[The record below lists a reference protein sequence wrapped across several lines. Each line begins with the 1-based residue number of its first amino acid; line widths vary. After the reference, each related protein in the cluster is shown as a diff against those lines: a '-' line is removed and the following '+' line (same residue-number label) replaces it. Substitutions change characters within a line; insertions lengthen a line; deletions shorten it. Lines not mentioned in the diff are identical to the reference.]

1 MMNAYARGLHFLCHP
16 RGSGGPGSGRYWI
29 PAFTGMML
37 VMLLFGSAGAC
48 ADDANPAALVQTA
61 AVQMRGVDQAVQ
73 AFGTIESGP
82 RQLKVIAAPRASI
95 VELEVAAGM
104 RVTRDTAL
112 VTLLPTPDS
121 AVLFAQAK
129 SQADYARSALQ
140 RTQSLFKEKL
150 ANRDQLYV
158 AQKALADAEANL
170 AAQQQ
175 MGGGG
180 PAVIKA
186 PTDGVV
192 SAVNVAS
199 GTRVAADTTL
209 LVFAEQGGSLARL
222 GMPPAQAAVLRPG
235 MPVNLHSVFDPQLSL
250 ATRIAEIGGQVDPAS
265 GMVDVLVP
273 VGGKSA
279 AGFLPG
285 ANIMAEITV
294 KVVHGLAVPR
304 SAVLNDGEGAYVF
317 IVKNGIAHRVNVQA
331 GIDDGTWIAV
341 SGDLKAGDRVVTLGN
356 FELTDGMAVR
366 ESTR

>member
-1 MMNAYARGLHFLCHP
+1 MMNSYARGLYCLSHP
-16 RGSGGPGSGRYWI
+16 RGSGGPGYGRYWI
-29 PAFTGMML
+29 PAFAGMTL

-61 AVQMRGVDQAVQ
+61 AVQMRAVDQTVQ
-73 AFGTIESGP
+73 AFGTVESGP
-82 RQLKVIAAPRASI
+82 RRLKVIAAPRASV
-95 VELEVAAGM
+95 VELDVVAGM
-104 RVTRDTAL
+104 RVTRGTAL

-121 AVLFAQAK
+121 AVLYAQAK
-129 SQADYARSALQ
+129 SQADYARAALQ

-150 ANRDQLYV
+150 ANRDQLAA

-186 PTDGVV
+186 PADGVV
-192 SAVNVAS
+192 TAVNAAS

-209 LVFAEQGGSLARL
+209 LVFAEQGGSLVRL
-222 GMPPAQAAVLRPG
+222 GVPPAQAAALRPG
-235 MPVNLHSVFDPQLSL
+235 MPVNLHAVFDPQLSV
-250 ATRIAEIGGQVDPAS
+250 ATRIAQVGGQVDPAS
-265 GMVDVLVP
+265 GLVDVLVP
-273 VGGKSA
+273 ASGKSA
-279 AGFLPG
+279 AALLTG
-285 ANIMAEITV
+285 ANVMAEIAV
-294 KVVHGLAVPR
+294 RVVHGLAVPR
-304 SAVLNDGEGAYVF
+304 SAVLRDDEGAYVF
-317 IVKNGIAHRVNVQA
+317 IVKSDVAHRVNVQA